1 MELDMKRWITAV
13 VFFGLPTLA
22 MAESDDSTRAAD
34 AAVERERAQA
44 TARDKASQE
53 SRARQRQEI
62 EAGSKASM
70 ASDYR
75 RVLGKE
81 ADGKSDA
88 EVIRIFRDREQAAG
102 QPR

>member
-1 MELDMKRWITAV
+1 MKRWITAV

-34 AAVERERAQA
+34 AAVERERQA

>member
-34 AAVERERAQA
+34 AAVERERQA

-81 ADGKSDA
+81 ADGKPDA

-102 QPR
+102 LPR